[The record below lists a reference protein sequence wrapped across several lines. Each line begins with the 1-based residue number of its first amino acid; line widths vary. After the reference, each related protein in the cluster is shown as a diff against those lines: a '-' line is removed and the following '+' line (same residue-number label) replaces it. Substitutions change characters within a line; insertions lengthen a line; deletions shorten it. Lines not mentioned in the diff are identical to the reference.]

1 MKFTTNVRQSSG
13 TFRSRAFAS
22 SRNKTF
28 INRRPSAARRVTG
41 TEVTTKKPARV
52 LDETIRLAQ
61 QGNAAAFE
69 TLYQLHSRRVYS
81 LCLRMIGDPVEAED
95 LTQEAFMQLFRK
107 IHTFRG
113 ESAFSS
119 WLHRLT
125 ANIVLMRFRKKT
137 PPITSLDEMLRDDD
151 ESNRSKFEIG
161 VKDVRLAGLVDRLN
175 LDGAVGQLPEGYKL
189 MFLLHDVLGYEHNEI
204 AAILGCSV
212 GNSKSQLHK
221 ARKRL
226 RELLQQASTT
236 RNVHAS
242 GGGSLEGHKIIEES
256 GALTH
261 YRALCS
267 PDFALSPVS

>member
-1 MKFTTNVRQSSG
+1 MKPITNARQSSG
-13 TFRSRAFAS
+13 AFARS
-22 SRNKTF
+22 KLLLSRKNSLL
-28 INRRPSAARRVTG
+28 NRRSAASRR
-41 TEVTTKKPARV
+41 TTHSAALIGKPVRI

-61 QGNAAAFE
+61 QGDAAAFE
-69 TLYQLHSRRVYS
+69 ALYQLHSRRVYS

-137 PPITSLDEMLRDDD
+137 PPITSLDELVRDDD
-151 ESNRSKFEIG
+151 ESNRPKFEIG
-161 VKDVRLAGLVDRLN
+161 IRDLRLAGVVDRLN
-175 LDGAVGQLPEGYKL
+175 LEGVLEQLPEGYKL
-189 MFLLHDVLGYEHNEI
+189 MFILHDVHGYEHNEI

-226 RELLQQASTT
+226 RELLQRASTNS
-236 RNVHAS
+236 NVHTPATKNVEARETIQKS
-242 GGGSLEGHKIIEES
+242 SAVTTYE
-256 GALTH
+256 AL
-261 YRALCS
+261 RS
-267 PDFALSPVS
+267 PDFALSPAL

>member
-1 MKFTTNVRQSSG
+1 MKSLTHAP
-13 TFRSRAFAS
+13 RSAAAFARGKFLI
-22 SRNKTF
+22 SRTGS
-28 INRRPSAARRVTG
+28 ILSRRSTVRHGASNSKPLDRNPTG
-41 TEVTTKKPARV
+41 G

-61 QGNAAAFE
+61 QGDAAAFE

-137 PPITSLDEMLRDDD
+137 PPIASLDELLRDDD
-151 ESNRSKFEIG
+151 ESNRPKFEIG
-161 VKDVRLAGLVDRLN
+161 VRDLRLAGVLDRLN
-175 LDGAVGQLPEGYKL
+175 LEGVLEQLPEGYKL
-189 MFLLHDVLGYEHNEI
+189 MFILHDVHGYEHNEI

-226 RELLQQASTT
+226 RELLQ
-236 RNVHAS
+236 HAS
-242 GGGSLEGHKIIEES
+242 PARNPRIPVRKNVETHDIIDES
-256 GALTH
+256 SAVTACETLH
-261 YRALCS
+261 S
-267 PDFALSPVS
+267 PAFALSPAS